1 MTAKDTGYAPP
12 RWAFDEEVSRVFDDM
27 LARSIPQI
35 EIMRGLVTDLARA
48 YARPGTTI
56 VDLGCSAG
64 GAMAPLLEAC
74 PDSYFLGVE
83 VSAPMRDRAIRRFV
97 ENPRV
102 SILDVD
108 LRRSYPEAP
117 APVSVTLAVLTLQFI
132 PIEHRQRVIRNAFR
146 NTAPGGALIVVE
158 KVLGA
163 TSELDDAFV
172 ARYLAQKAANGY
184 SSEEIDRKRAALEG
198 VLVPVTAAAN
208 EAMIRAEGWEDLDC
222 FFRWC
227 NFAGWIALKT

>member
-1 MTAKDTGYAPP
+1 MTARDTGYAPP

-35 EIMRGLVTDLARA
+35 EIMRGLVTDFAHA
-48 YARPGTTI
+48 YAQPGTTI

-74 PDSYFLGVE
+74 PGCDFLGVE
-83 VSAPMRDRAIRRFV
+83 VSEPMRDRAIRRFV
-97 ENPRV
+97 EHPRV
-102 SILDVD
+102 SIRDID
-108 LRRSYPEAP
+108 LRRDYPTAP
-117 APVSVTLAVLTLQFI
+117 ASVTLAVLTLQFI
-132 PIEHRQRVIRNAFR
+132 PIEHRQRVIRNAYR
-146 NTAPGGALIVVE
+146 NTLPGGALIVVE

-163 TSELDDAFV
+163 TSDLDDAFV
-172 ARYLAQKAANGY
+172 ARYLAQKAVNGY

-208 EAMIRAEGWEDLDC
+208 EAMIRAEGWGPVDC
-222 FFRWC
+222 FWRWV
-227 NFAGWIALKT
+227 NFAAWIALK